1 MAIPIGRHHLADRR
15 RTRAARRSTDL
26 LPRLRPSEGVTLGLL
41 LATSVWAWV
50 ALVDLVV
57 GEPFR
62 TFALLGGVVAF
73 TVVHYAL
80 CILYGRVLVWA
91 VRAAREQPS
100 AIMGVLVLSLLFQ
113 VAFAMLT
120 ILLSALGLGDR
131 AWVGIFGG
139 SLVSSAV
146 AFRFLSRR
154 YPLAAMMKAAQ
165 EEP

>member
-1 MAIPIGRHHLADRR
+1 MTIPIGRHHLVDRR
-15 RTRAARRSTDL
+15 RTRAATRPNSV
-26 LPRLRPSEGVTLGLL
+26 LPRVRPSEGVALGLL
-41 LATSVWAWV
+41 IATSVWVWV

-120 ILLSALGLGDR
+120 ILLASLGLGDR
-131 AWVGIFGG
+131 AWVSIFGG
-139 SLVSSAV
+139 SLLSSAV
-146 AFRFLSRR
+146 AFRFLARR
-154 YPLAAMMKAAQ
+154 YPLAAMVKAAQ
-165 EEP
+165 DEL